1 MSYGYS
7 SRLIA
12 LNKRADK
19 SKLGVALGRKCIAL
33 DIPVT
38 EVATRLSVSRMTV
51 YNWFA
56 GTHEPQRL
64 YASAINTLLKT
75 LK

>member
-12 LNKRADK
+12 MNKRASK
-19 SKLGVALGRKCIAL
+19 TKLGVALGRKCIAL
-33 DIPVT
+33 DIPVV
-38 EVATRLSVSRMTV
+38 EVAARLGVSRMTV

-64 YASAINTLLKT
+64 YASAINTLLNS
-75 LK
+75 L

>member
-1 MSYGYS
+1 MSHGYS

-12 LNKRADK
+12 MNKRADK

-33 DIPVT
+33 DIPVA
-38 EVATRLSVSRMTV
+38 EVASRLGVSRMTV

-56 GTHEPQRL
+56 GAHEPQRL
-64 YASAINTLLKT
+64 YASAINSLLSS
-75 LK
+75 LR